1 MDEHTVVDPY
11 DGILLDTK
19 KEQRQY
25 TQSMDE
31 SPKHCG
37 KRKNSGMKDYRVYRQ
52 VVAQDKR

>member
-25 TQSMDE
+25 TQRMDE

-37 KRKNSGMKDYRVYRQ
+37 KRKNSGTKD
-52 VVAQDKR
+52 